1 MFEFEKN
8 VVQLFASHN
17 IDFQFN
23 ASEHYLVSEPVSII
37 FIPDCSLQ
45 GYLAKESL
53 PGKSTKKIRLWEDDY
68 LHHKE
73 VVDSRVLSIIGISQ
87 RIYARETLVK
97 AISQTDL
104 KKFLVVNHLNVPIA
118 AKHKY
123 GLFYQQ
129 ELVAVA
135 AFSRYC
141 PIQDNGITYKS
152 HELIRYCSLLNTT
165 VVGGLSKLISHFE
178 QDKNPEHIMTY
189 VDREWSDGGSYQ
201 KLGFTIVAETPPQQF
216 WLSPTKCER
225 IATNYLPHGK
235 SASEMR
241 SEGWT
246 SINNLGNL
254 KLVKF
259 LK

>member
-1 MFEFEKN
+1 VFEFEKN

-17 IDFQFN
+17 IEFQFN
-23 ASEHYLVSEPVSII
+23 ASEHYLISEPVSII
-37 FIPDCSLQ
+37 FIHDCSLQ
-45 GYLAKESL
+45 GYLAKKSL
-53 PGKSTKKIRLWEDDY
+53 PGKSIKKIRLWEDDY

-73 VVDSRVLSIIGISQ
+73 VVDSRVLSIIGISR

-97 AISQTDL
+97 AISQAEL
-104 KKFLVVNHLNVPIA
+104 KKFLIVNHLNVPIA
-118 AKHKY
+118 AKHRY

-141 PIQDNGITYKS
+141 PIQDKGITYKS

-178 QDKNPEHIMTY
+178 LDKNPEHIMTY
-189 VDREWSDGGSYQ
+189 VDREWSDGSSYQ
-201 KLGFTIVAETPPQQF
+201 RLGFTVLAETPPQQF
-216 WLSPTKCER
+216 WLSPAKFER
-225 IATNYLPHGK
+225 LSSKYLPEGK
-235 SASEMR
+235 SARQMR